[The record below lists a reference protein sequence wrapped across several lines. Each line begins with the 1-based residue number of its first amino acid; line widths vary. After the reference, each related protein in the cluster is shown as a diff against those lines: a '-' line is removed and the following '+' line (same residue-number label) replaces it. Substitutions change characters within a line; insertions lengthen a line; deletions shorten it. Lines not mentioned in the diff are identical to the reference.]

1 MEPANHILE
10 LGTLCCCR
18 DLQRLHNMAGR
29 GRAGQGAVK
38 HFEGGAGNG
47 RACTGGGRSRRVDHG
62 ETIGDEGPA
71 VSLVGAQL
79 GVAHNV
85 DYICCHQLI
94 VLVSVPLP
102 ACTSPLSKG
111 SPMECYVCSFLIRQ
125 ADTQSNR
132 CREVGKQI
140 GRQADIQPNMHS
152 RPTGRQAGRQ
162 TDAGRQGQMDTK
174 TCRQTDRQPAKD
186 RQSERE
192 TFEHTDNQRARQTER
207 QACMHAQADRY
218 TTQRRAR
225 QDQPEGSGG
234 VDDVQG
240 AMAKA
245 GLSVCTP
252 CRLLLVA
259 VASWITTTCT
269 VAISL
274 HNHGPGHCYLGS
286 RV

>member
-1 MEPANHILE
+1 M
-10 LGTLCCCR
+10 
-18 DLQRLHNMAGR
+18 HNMAGR

-174 TCRQTDRQPAKD
+174 TCRQTDKPASK
-186 RQSERE
+186 
-192 TFEHTDNQRARQTER
+192 HTSMPASKAVSKQTCM
-207 QACMHAQADRY
+207 QAGRLTSQQNKKADD
-218 TTQRRAR
+218 TT
-225 QDQPEGSGG
+225 
-234 VDDVQG
+234 
-240 AMAKA
+240 AKVRP
-245 GLSVCTP
+245 SY
-252 CRLLLVA
+252 R
-259 VASWITTTCT
+259 
-269 VAISL
+269 
-274 HNHGPGHCYLGS
+274 
-286 RV
+286 